1 MYMYIYINII
11 YVEIMEKVEIVEKIM
26 SEKNISVGEL
36 ILL

>member
-1 MYMYIYINII
+1 MYIYINII
-11 YVEIMEKVEIVEKIM
+11 YVEIMEKVEIVEKTM